1 VPQLCIGAWA
11 KKEPRGEKTMK
22 LTKQY
27 LWISALVLVCSTL
40 TASQS
45 YAVLI
50 NLGAGSFTPAASVIT
65 FSEVS
70 LGTVNPIF
78 NFTAVPGLGN
88 VTVSFEGFF
97 VGQAACS
104 PCFPVTLADH
114 TPAAG
119 PLALDP
125 AAPNTFTVN
134 DAANATSPVLTGT
147 PTFNGPISVLFS
159 VPVAG
164 VGLKGGFFDALNS
177 TTIEAYDANGNILG
191 SVTNSV
197 TGFEF
202 YGLADSTGGNV
213 IQGISFFITGNEP
226 AGFAIDN
233 LTFGDAA
240 ALGPI
245 TTKAPESSPLILLGI
260 GLLGLARFIRR
271 MSE

>member
-1 VPQLCIGAWA
+1 
-11 KKEPRGEKTMK
+11 MK
-22 LTKQY
+22 LAKQY

-50 NLGAGSFTPAASVIT
+50 NLGSGSFTPAASVIT

-104 PCFPVTLADH
+104 PCFPVTLSDH

-233 LTFGDAA
+233 LAFGDAA